1 MLCILVKN
9 NISYVLDF
17 EQPFLYIFQPEWL
30 TRESS
35 QAIDIDFGL
44 GFFSVDTYWENF
56 WALAQSTAGGNTVNH
71 IRNKQTNK
79 HTERILGNFK
89 KRKLIINGISSI
101 A

>member
-44 GFFSVDTYWENF
+44 GFFSVDTY
-56 WALAQSTAGGNTVNH
+56 
-71 IRNKQTNK
+71 
-79 HTERILGNFK
+79 
-89 KRKLIINGISSI
+89 
-101 A
+101 